1 MELVNLGCDE
11 LTQETLPSKFRYNLG
26 RLSCHISFF
35 PTIIKV
41 EHACFGDE
49 LHGLFLGSVDS
60 TSMIIGGRVKTMFV
74 KSLQLHVQ
82 TISWKGL
89 VISLPLRILAHLVR

>member
-1 MELVNLGCDE
+1 MPAL
-11 LTQETLPSKFRYNLG
+11 ETNY
-26 RLSCHISFF
+26 
-35 PTIIKV
+35 T
-41 EHACFGDE
+41 
-49 LHGLFLGSVDS
+49 GLFLGSVDS